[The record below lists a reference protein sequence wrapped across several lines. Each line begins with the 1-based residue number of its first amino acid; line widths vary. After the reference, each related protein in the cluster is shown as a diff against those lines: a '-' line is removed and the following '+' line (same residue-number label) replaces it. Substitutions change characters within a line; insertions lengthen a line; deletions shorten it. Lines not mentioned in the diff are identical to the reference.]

1 MEIHLIRH
9 TAVENPENLCY
20 GFAEMPLRKDYIE
33 DFQTLDI
40 DKDYN
45 EIISSPSKRC
55 RLLADYFTFDYQTDE
70 RLREMNFGDWEMK
83 KWTDIPE
90 EEINPWYKDF
100 VYVKASGGENLLEM
114 QTRVLSFWQELI
126 QKKEIEKVLIVTH
139 AGVIRL
145 ILQAVLQF
153 PLENMF
159 AVQIDYGKKVI
170 IDVNEGNFYVKKM
183 NL

>member
-20 GFAEMPLRKDYIE
+20 GFAEIPLKKDYPE
-33 DFQTLDI
+33 DFKMLDI
-40 DKDYN
+40 DKDYDV
-45 EIISSPSKRC
+45 IISSPSERC
-55 RLLADYFTFDYQTDE
+55 RLLADYFKLDYQTDE
-70 RLREMNFGDWEMK
+70 RLREMNFGNWEMK

-100 VYVKASGGENLLEM
+100 VNIKATGGENLVEM
-114 QTRVLSFWQELI
+114 QARVFSFWNELI
-126 QKKEIEKVLIVTH
+126 QKEDIHKVLIITH

-145 ILQAVLQF
+145 ILQTVLKF

-159 AVQIDYGKKVI
+159 NIQIDYGKKVI
-170 IDVNEGNFYVKKM
+170 INVNDKIFSVKKM
-183 NL
+183 NV

>member
-20 GFAEMPLRKDYIE
+20 GFAEMPLRKDYPE
-33 DFQTLDI
+33 AFKTLEI
-40 DKDYN
+40 DDDYDR
-45 EIISSPSKRC
+45 IISSPSERC
-55 RLLADYFTFDYQTDE
+55 HLLADYFNFDYQTDE
-70 RLREMNFGDWEMK
+70 RLREMNFGNWEMK

-100 VYVKASGGENLLEM
+100 INIKASGGENLLEM
-114 QTRVLSFWQELI
+114 QTRVLSFWNELI
-126 QKKEIEKVLIVTH
+126 QKNDVDKVLIITH

-145 ILQAVLQF
+145 ILQIVLQF

-159 AVQIDYGKKVI
+159 NLQIDYGKKVI
-170 IDVNEGNFYVKKM
+170 INVDEGMFSVKKM
-183 NL
+183 NV